1 MTQDIANKEKQF
13 ERNIIDIPAREKQ
26 IRDTEN
32 ERRKEM
38 ERNAANSQNI
48 NYIKT
53 QMDERNRLKREWQE
67 KDAYETRNLTEKAIQ
82 EYDEKEKMKRDYT
95 NKLKGENL
103 TALQRQ
109 IDDRRIRMADED
121 KLNSNEANLNNY
133 IGVISA

>member
-67 KDAYETRNLTEKAIQ
+67 KDSYETRNLTEKAIQ

-109 IDDRRIRMADED
+109 IDDRRIRMSDED